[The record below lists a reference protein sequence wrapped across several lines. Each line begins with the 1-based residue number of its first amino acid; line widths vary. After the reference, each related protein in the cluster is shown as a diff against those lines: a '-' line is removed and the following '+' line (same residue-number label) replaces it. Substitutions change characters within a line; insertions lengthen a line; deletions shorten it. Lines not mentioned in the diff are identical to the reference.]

1 MSRTHRVAL
10 DWLFDRINLEPKI
23 QIKFVN
29 TKILTKGS
37 FSRDEWNHLLCLFNT
52 MNFSMYSCSHLSNFL
67 SDDPDQMEKQNAM
80 SKRGQK
86 TTSNEGSPTAKAK
99 PALVLRE
106 QRSEGISSRSLGSLV
121 NPMNADERKEVL
133 RATRQL
139 VLLDS
144 NSKIG
149 YSQASRQENSPP
161 TSRKLVLEDRSQT
174 ESDERKY
181 SNSKSSRKLAASSP
195 ELKNME
201 FTNHQYMIKI
211 FQGLRKIF
219 WECLHLTQRIQWKHT
234 KQMH

>member
-1 MSRTHRVAL
+1 MES
-10 DWLFDRINLEPKI
+10 PS
-23 QIKFVN
+23 FV
-29 TKILTKGS
+29 
-37 FSRDEWNHLLCLFNT
+37 CFNT
-52 MNFSMYSCSHLSNFL
+52 MNFSMYSCSHFSNFL
-67 SDDPDQMEKQNAM
+67 SDDPDQIGKQNAM

-99 PALVLRE
+99 PGLLLRE